1 MKDTTYVS
9 LTYLMVIEKDKNET
23 EEKFQERVEAYVV
36 GAQEEARPLLGYA
49 NDVEIDYV

>member
-23 EEKFQERVEAYVV
+23 EEKVSRAS
-36 GAQEEARPLLGYA
+36 
-49 NDVEIDYV
+49 